1 MVFCL
6 RSFLALILFFPDRGS
21 FNKND
26 VNRLMSNVQFVLM
39 KDWKLQGILFSN
51 CVWLKKEQELGMN
64 EGRKS

>member
-1 MVFCL
+1 MSGPLMVFCL

-39 KDWKLQGILFSN
+39 KDWKLQGIFFSN
-51 CVWLKKEQELGMN
+51 CV
-64 EGRKS
+64 